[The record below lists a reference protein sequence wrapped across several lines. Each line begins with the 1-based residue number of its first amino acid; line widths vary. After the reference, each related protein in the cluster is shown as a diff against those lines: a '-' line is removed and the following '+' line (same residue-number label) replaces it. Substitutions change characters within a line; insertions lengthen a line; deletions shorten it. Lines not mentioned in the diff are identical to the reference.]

1 MRWIGVLAVVEGAG
15 AAVET
20 DGTAKSCMG
29 GVESARGESWMMNA
43 VAVRRMRKDA
53 AMIMETRQYSLPSV
67 RFRWHSPAF
76 TRLYVFPECN
86 AGECWEC
93 FAAPVKKSRNWVQ
106 VQAGHRAG

>member
-1 MRWIGVLAVVEGAG
+1 MWSRTSVLKMLSRMRRPRK
-15 AAVET
+15 
-20 DGTAKSCMG
+20 KSE
-29 GVESARGESWMMNA
+29 VFRMMNA

-86 AGECWEC
+86 AGE
-93 FAAPVKKSRNWVQ
+93 
-106 VQAGHRAG
+106 